1 MALVFLG
8 ISLQEIGPADQAPLA
23 FRKAISNDAYNIL
36 AWNGLLNYYEKN
48 ANVFNRV
55 NELADIYF
63 KLLQLE
69 RYLEKKYEINC
80 SILSNWK

>member
-23 FRKAISNDAYNIL
+23 FRKAISHDATNIL

-48 ANVFNRV
+48 TNAFNRT
-55 NELADIYF
+55 NELADVYC
-63 KLLQLE
+63 KLLQVE
-69 RYLEKKYEINC
+69 RFVV
-80 SILSNWK
+80 